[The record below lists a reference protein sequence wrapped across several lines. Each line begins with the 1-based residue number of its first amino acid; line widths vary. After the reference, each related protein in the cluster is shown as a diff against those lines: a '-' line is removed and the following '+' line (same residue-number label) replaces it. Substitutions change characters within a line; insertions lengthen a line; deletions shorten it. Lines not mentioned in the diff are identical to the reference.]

1 MIEPSQKKAKI
12 ETQILVAEAAAK
24 MKAEVKLK
32 KQREREREAARI
44 ALQKMEKT
52 VEIEKNLEI
61 EMDFVQKRRC
71 IRKNPIEAAEV
82 KDETQKILFPLWNPT
97 L

>member
-1 MIEPSQKKAKI
+1 
-12 ETQILVAEAAAK
+12 

-71 IRKNPIEAAEV
+71 IRKNPIEAAEGS
-82 KDETQKILFPLWNPT
+82 LFWRINVVTTT
-97 L
+97 LCVLPVSC